1 MQEPTPLRA
10 KPAVDGPAS
19 SDEWETESETR
30 ECVVGSE
37 AHRQRLDKVLA
48 DLLPAFSRSYL
59 KGLIEDGFVQAQD
72 ASQPSRKPAMLVN
85 AGQRFR
91 VHLQP
96 TESSLAYVPQ
106 DMPLNLV
113 YEDNDLRVIDKPVG
127 LVVHPAPGHWS
138 GTLLNGLLAHDPK
151 AAHVPRAGIVH
162 RLDKDTSGLMVVARH
177 RQAMDAL
184 VDAIAA
190 RQVQRQYLAISQ
202 RPWQGTLEREV
213 SLPIGRDPQ
222 QRLRMVVVDLRLHAG
237 KPAQTLFRCLQSN
250 EHGALVHA
258 TLQTGRTHQIR
269 VHMASLGHP
278 LVGDRL
284 YGGARHDLID
294 RQALH
299 AFHLSFNQPMT
310 GKALRFESPLP
321 ADMQSLLTAWGL
333 KNPLG

>member
-1 MQEPTPLRA
+1 MQEPHSMGVKPLND
-10 KPAVDGPAS
+10 VSAS
-19 SDEWETESETR
+19 PEDWDAEGEFR
-30 ECVVGSE
+30 ECVVGPE

-59 KGLIEDGFVQAQD
+59 KGLIEEGFVKTLGSD
-72 ASQPSRKPAMLVN
+72 EPILKPSLSVN
-85 AGQRFR
+85 AGQLFR

-96 TESSLAYVPQ
+96 TASSQAYVAQ
-106 DMPLNLV
+106 AMPLNMV
-113 YEDNDLRVIDKPVG
+113 YEDDDVRVIDKPVG

-138 GTLLNGLLAHDPK
+138 GTLLNGLLACDPK
-151 AAHVPRAGIVH
+151 ASQVPRAGIVH

-184 VDAIAA
+184 VNAIAA
-190 RQVQRQYLAISQ
+190 RQVQRQYLAISS
-202 RPWQGTLEREV
+202 RPWQGPMEREV
-213 SLPIGRDPQ
+213 SLPMGRDPQ
-222 QRLRMVVVDLRLHAG
+222 QRLRMAVVDLRVHPG

-250 EHGALVHA
+250 EHGALVQA

-284 YGGARHDLID
+284 YGGARHDMID

-299 AFHLSFNQPMT
+299 AFHLSFTQPMT

-321 ADMQSLLTAWGL
+321 ADMQSLLAAWGL